1 MTRPEPPSGALLTYL
16 HALGAEMDVGFLR
29 ETLRVMLQ
37 VLMEMEVRA
46 AIDASPYERNDSRRA
61 YRNGYREHVWQS
73 ALGEI
78 PLRIPKLRKGT
89 YYPSFIDSLE
99 EAEQV
104 LLALV
109 QDAYLQGVSNP
120 QVEETL
126 KRLGVAPAHPSQISE
141 LSSQLD
147 EMVYEFRERRLD
159 HDYPSLW
166 IDVLNLNIQRA
177 GRAAQFAL
185 ALAVG
190 IQADGT
196 REILGFEVTRYAEGR
211 PFWKAFLDHLLER
224 GLEGVEVILSD
235 NFEGLKPALRDSLPG
250 TEWQPR
256 REYAETFAQTFVS
269 AVSPQVWVDTSMPNS
284 NSIVSALSNGWSE
297 LMPVYTAY
305 GQIDLLYE
313 ADEFLVTRLAGLLLM
328 KVQAEWSRQA
338 HMLAV

>member
-16 HALGAEMDVGFLR
+16 QALGTEMDVGFLR

-46 AIDASPYERNDSRRA
+46 AIEASPYERNGSRRA
-61 YRNGYREHVWQS
+61 YRNGYRERVWQS

-109 QDAYLQGVSNP
+109 QDAYLQGVSD
-120 QVEETL
+120 QRVEETL
-126 KRLGVAPAHPSQISE
+126 KRLEVAPAHPSQISA
-141 LSSQLD
+141 LSAQLD
-147 EMVYEFRERRLD
+147 DMVYEFRERRLD
-159 HDYPSLW
+159 RDYPSLW
-166 IDVLNLNIQRA
+166 IDVLNLNIQHA
-177 GRAAQFAL
+177 ERAAQFAL

-211 PFWKAFLDHLLER
+211 TFWKAFLDHLVER
-224 GLEGVEVILSD
+224 GLEGVEVVLSD
-235 NFEGLKPALRDSLPG
+235 AFDGLKPALSDSLPG

-256 REYAETFAQTFVS
+256 REYADALAQTFVS
-269 AVSPQVWVDTSMPNS
+269 AVSPQVWIDTRVPDSKT
-284 NSIVSALSNGWSE
+284 IVSSLSSAWSDM
-297 LMPVYTAY
+297 MPVY

-313 ADEFLVTRLAGLLLM
+313 ADEFLMTRLAGMLLM
-328 KVQAEWSRQA
+328 TVQAEWNQQ
-338 HMLAV
+338 MEVLAIL

>member
-1 MTRPEPPSGALLTYL
+1 MMIRPEPPSGALLTYL
-16 HALGAEMDVGFLR
+16 QTLGTEMDVGFLR

-46 AIDASPYERNDSRRA
+46 AIEASPYERNDSRRA
-61 YRNGYREHVWQS
+61 YRNGYRERVWQS

-109 QDAYLQGVSNP
+109 QDAYLQGVSN
-120 QVEETL
+120 QRVEESL
-126 KRLGVAPAHPSQISE
+126 KRLGIVPAHPSQISE
-141 LSSQLD
+141 LSAQLD
-147 EMVYEFRERRLD
+147 DMVYEFRERRLD
-159 HDYPSLW
+159 RDYPSLW
-166 IDVLNLNIQRA
+166 IDVLNLNIQHA

-190 IQADGT
+190 IQDDGT

-211 PFWKAFLDHLLER
+211 AFWSDFLNHLVER
-224 GLEGVEVILSD
+224 GLEGVEVVLSD
-235 NFEGLKPALRDSLPG
+235 AHDGLKLALRDSLPG

-256 REYAETFAQTFVS
+256 REYADVLEQTFVS
-269 AVSPQVWVDTSMPNS
+269 AVSPQVWVDTRVPDS
-284 NSIVSALSNGWSE
+284 NTIVSSLSSGWLE
-297 LMPVYTAY
+297 MMPVY
-305 GQIDLLYE
+305 GQIDLLE
-313 ADEFLVTRLAGLLLM
+313 ETDEFLVTRLAGILLM
-328 KVQAEWSRQA
+328 TMQAEWNRQ
-338 HMLAV
+338 MEAVGIF